1 MCAAINDSTVDVSKK
16 GAALAAAAGDF
27 AHLPIFDRAIECSS
41 RERIRAIQLEK
52 LIAQVEWTYERVPWY
67 RQRMDEMG
75 VSPRDIR
82 TLEDVRKLPFTDK
95 SVLRDTFP
103 YGLFAVPLDEVVE
116 LHASSGT
123 TGKPIVVGYNKY
135 DMGVWSDCIARLSQ
149 MAGVVPSDRVQM
161 AFGYGMFTGGFGLH
175 YGLQKL
181 GCMMIPAG
189 SGNTERQIQ
198 MIQDYG
204 TTVLVA
210 TPTYALHICE
220 VGEKMGYDWASS
232 TLRVGLFGGEPCP
245 PGLKAEIESRM
256 HIVCTD
262 NYGLTE
268 VMGPGVSGECL
279 ANRDMQHIAEDHF
292 LWEVV
297 DPKTGEPV
305 PEGEMGELVLT
316 PLDKQAIP
324 VLRYRTHDLTRVV
337 TEPCACGRTHGA
349 HAEGAL
355 AQRRHAH
362 HPRHQRLPEPGGGRP
377 VEHRGHHPALPHH
390 RRGGRRPRPHDGA
403 DRDQARDLLG
413 LVRGDGPLPR
423 VGRREAQERAAGRRA
438 RPARGAGR
446 HRTHDRQGQ
455 ARRGSPQVALRL
467 QARNGVRFAHER
479 FVARSRRQTRGG

>member
-1 MCAAINDSTVDVSKK
+1 MDAVSNADPIVDVSKK
-16 GAALAAAAGDF
+16 GAALAAAEAGDF
-27 AHLPIFDRAIECSS
+27 AHLPIYDRAIECSS

-67 RQRMDEMG
+67 RQKMDETG
-75 VSPRDIR
+75 VSPQDIR

-95 SVLRDTFP
+95 TVLRDTFP
-103 YGLFAVPLDEVVE
+103 YGLFAVPLDQVVE

-123 TGKPIVVGYNKY
+123 TGKPIVVGYNKH

-189 SGNTERQIQ
+189 SGNTERHIQ

-204 TTVLVA
+204 TTVLIA

-220 VGEKMGYDWASS
+220 VGERMGFDWESS

-279 ANRDMQHIAEDHF
+279 ASRDMQHIAEDHF

-297 DPKTGEPV
+297 DPETGEPV
-305 PEGEMGELVLT
+305 PDGEMGELVLT

-337 TEPCACGRTHGA
+337 TEPCACGRTHARMQKVRSRSDDMLIIRGTNVFPSQVEDVLTSIEGITPHYRIIVEEVDGLDRMTVQTEIKPETFSDSFEEMDRFRA
-349 HAEGAL
+349 SVAEKLKSVLLVGVRVQL
-355 AQRRHAH
+355 V
-362 HPRHQRLPEPGGGRP
+362 EPGGIERTTGKAKH
-377 VEHRGHHPALPHH
+377 VED
-390 RRGGRRPRPHDGA
+390 RRK
-403 DRDQARDLLG
+403 
-413 LVRGDGPLPR
+413 
-423 VGRREAQERAAGRRA
+423 
-438 RPARGAGR
+438 
-446 HRTHDRQGQ
+446 
-455 ARRGSPQVALRL
+455 
-467 QARNGVRFAHER
+467 
-479 FVARSRRQTRGG
+479 

>member
-16 GAALAAAAGDF
+16 EAALAAAAAGDF

-123 TGKPIVVGYNKY
+123 TGKPIVVGYNKH

-297 DPKTGEPV
+297 DPETGEPV

-337 TEPCACGRTHGA
+337 TEPCACGRTHARMQKVRSRSDDMLIIRGTNVFPSQVEDVLSSIEGITPHYRIIVEEVDGLDRMTVQTEIKPETFSDSFEEMDRFRA
-349 HAEGAL
+349 SVAEKLKSVLLVGVRVQL
-355 AQRRHAH
+355 V
-362 HPRHQRLPEPGGGRP
+362 EPGGIERTTGKAKH
-377 VEHRGHHPALPHH
+377 VED
-390 RRGGRRPRPHDGA
+390 RRK
-403 DRDQARDLLG
+403 
-413 LVRGDGPLPR
+413 
-423 VGRREAQERAAGRRA
+423 
-438 RPARGAGR
+438 
-446 HRTHDRQGQ
+446 
-455 ARRGSPQVALRL
+455 
-467 QARNGVRFAHER
+467 
-479 FVARSRRQTRGG
+479 